1 VLVRRSVECYSSKRR
16 KRRRR
21 GRWMDPLHL
30 EDGCLLVAELVWEML
45 AVRVM
50 FQLTRKVETWGVPS

>member
-1 VLVRRSVECYSSKRR
+1 VRRSVECYSSKRR
-16 KRRRR
+16 KRKRRR
-21 GRWMDPLHL
+21 RRRRMDPLHL

>member
-1 VLVRRSVECYSSKRR
+1 MFFILGDVMPKVV
-16 KRRRR
+16 
-21 GRWMDPLHL
+21 
-30 EDGCLLVAELVWEML
+30 LLVAELVWEML